1 MKKTFLM
8 AIAAAGMLAAC
19 NNQAPKMDEKSETAT
34 TQAETKIAYVEVDSI
49 MTQYTFAK
57 EMTEEL
63 QKKSQNI
70 QNTINQKGLNL
81 QNAAAKFQAD
91 IQNNKY
97 TQQQAEAVQAG
108 LQKQNADLQ
117 GLQQRLGTEFQ
128 AETEK
133 FNKALADS
141 LEHFLAVYNKD
152 KKYAMIVNKAGLLYG
167 DKAYDITKEVI
178 AGLNKAYKGKSAAPA
193 KKKEEKKAETET
205 KK

>member
-8 AIAAAGMLAAC
+8 AIAAVGMLASC
-19 NNQAPKMDEKSETAT
+19 NNQVPKMDEKSQTAT
-34 TQAETKIAYVEVDSI
+34 APAETKIAYVEVDSI

-57 EMTEEL
+57 EMTDEL

-70 QNTINQKGLNL
+70 QNTINQKGQNL

-117 GLQQRLGTEFQ
+117 GLQQRLSTEFQ

-178 AGLNKAYKGKSAAPA
+178 AGLNKAYKGKSATPA
-193 KKKEEKKAETET
+193 KKEEKKAET

>member
-8 AIAAAGMLAAC
+8 AIAAVGMLASC
-19 NNQAPKMDEKSETAT
+19 NNQAPTRDEKSETAT
-34 TQAETKIAYVEVDSI
+34 APAETKIAYVEVDSI

-57 EMTEEL
+57 EMTDEL

-70 QNTINQKGLNL
+70 QNTINQKGQNL

-117 GLQQRLGTEFQ
+117 GRTS
-128 AETEK
+128 ET
-133 FNKALADS
+133 S
-141 LEHFLAVYNKD
+141 
-152 KKYAMIVNKAGLLYG
+152 IR
-167 DKAYDITKEVI
+167 
-178 AGLNKAYKGKSAAPA
+178 
-193 KKKEEKKAETET
+193 
-205 KK
+205 